1 LVLKTLLIFAALVGV
16 ILFLLIELL
25 VTKISLKSL
34 LNTIVNANND
44 YQIGHVSLWVRSLV
58 IISFFVTCAVI
69 IEVALRLVF
78 NYNNLLTTY
87 YSVYFF
93 LHTPYTDSWYVMV
106 KALEHFDGLPGESV
120 YEALI
125 LKDTTKFQYPPS
137 SLLIFDIPKRFLN
150 LSYDQLVD
158 MFNKISWAC
167 IPLLAI
173 IFYSL
178 LNKSAHHLSEND
190 QITLPDNEKIKP
202 EGRKSKVVWIALF
215 VSAISVGT
223 FYPILWSYQIGQIQ
237 TIMTMLTGLSLL
249 AWQAKRYG
257 IAGVLLSICCSF
269 KPQWVV
275 LVPWAIIRK
284 QWSFL
289 ISFSITS
296 TAIFLITGAFYGF
309 KNWIDYVKV
318 LSLIGR
324 VGESYVANQSVNGL
338 LHRLFMNGNNLEVTT
353 NAFPPY
359 HPTVYMATLITS
371 ILILGLAML
380 WKRNKTP
387 SLVEFA
393 IVILSLT
400 MASPVA
406 WVHHYA
412 VVYLFFALVIP
423 LTFIYK
429 PLGKWSFVYLLV
441 TYLLVSQNYGY
452 IFAGLAK
459 THFNF
464 LQSTIFL
471 GIIMMLFYLYK
482 LSQKQYEKL

>member
-1 LVLKTLLIFAALVGV
+1 MKTLLIYLALIGIIV
-16 ILFLLIELL
+16 FLLVVLRL
-25 VTKISLKSL
+25 TKITLKSL
-34 LNTIVNANND
+34 LNTIINTNNQ
-44 YQIGHVSLWVRSLV
+44 YQIGHASLWVRSLV
-58 IISFFVTCAVI
+58 IISFFVTCAII

-87 YSVYFF
+87 YSIYFF

-137 SLLIFDIPKRFLN
+137 SLLIFDIPKRFLS
-150 LSYDQLVD
+150 LSYEQLVD
-158 MFNKISWAC
+158 LFNKISWAC
-167 IPLLAI
+167 IPLLAV

-178 LNKSAHHLSEND
+178 LNKSAHHLSRHEA
-190 QITLPDNEKIKP
+190 ITLPDHEQIKP
-202 EGRKSKVVWIALF
+202 EARTNKVVWIALF

-249 AWQAKRYG
+249 AWQTKRYG
-257 IAGVLLSICCSF
+257 VAGVLLSICCSF

-284 QWSFL
+284 QWNFL

-309 KNWIDYVKV
+309 KNWLDYLKV
-318 LSLIGR
+318 LTLIGR

-338 LHRLFMNGNNLEVTT
+338 LHRLLMNGNNLEVTT

-359 HPTVYMATLITS
+359 HPAVYIATLIS
-371 ILILGLAML
+371 SLLILGLAML
-380 WKRNKTP
+380 WKRNQTP
-387 SLVEFA
+387 NLVEFS

-400 MASPVA
+400 LASPVA

-423 LTFIYK
+423 LTFIYR
-429 PLGKWSFVYLLV
+429 PLGKWSFLYLLV

-452 IFAGLAK
+452 IFSGLAK
-459 THFNF
+459 TPFNF
-464 LQSTIFL
+464 LQSTIFF